1 MGAALKLRKEDR
13 VNRSPRYLV
22 RTGEETLLRFS
33 RGGSRRKIAKTKI
46 VNLSDSGM
54 AFHVDG
60 RAIPHLG
67 EIIKVEFELGGRV
80 VRYGRVVR
88 LESPN
93 EDGPG
98 HDIQVAIEFLT
109 EKAPE
114 KERLGLKFHRHLVAI
129 DGGAMA
135 EDSST
140 KVRSLLVV
148 SALVLVAAVLSFALK
163 YN

>member
-13 VNRSPRYLV
+13 VSRSPRYLV
-22 RTGEETLLRFS
+22 PTGEDTVLRFS
-33 RGGSRRKIAKTKI
+33 RGGSRKKIAKTKI
-46 VNLSDSGM
+46 INLSDSGM
-54 AFHVDG
+54 AFYVDG

-67 EIIKVEFELGGRV
+67 EILKVEFELDGRV

-93 EDGPG
+93 EDGPA
-98 HDIQVAIEFLT
+98 HDIQVAIEFLN

-114 KERLGLKFHRHLVAI
+114 KERLGLKFHRHLVLLDANAPGT
-129 DGGAMA
+129 DASG
-135 EDSST
+135 
-140 KVRSLLVV
+140 KFRNLLVV

-163 YN
+163 YS